1 MQERLIVKQC
11 MQVWD
16 MQVWQAPDTRR
27 ASTATSHAMS
37 RCGSQNV
44 SQDIEV
50 FDNNITHTMPNV
62 ETQDVS
68 QDMQVLDM
76 QVWDIPFRK
85 RPSTRLSGKKRRSG
99 LLHDTILVVAKE
111 ADPQKYICWIC
122 FRLLQPTVHS
132 CDHVVQGVGPTPWYK
147 VRHFS
152 LGRSLNLR
160 IQDQMEL
167 PRHPQPW
174 CIKLWKSREYFVK
187 CREHH
192 DTRWKIA

>member
-1 MQERLIVKQC
+1 
-11 MQVWD
+11 
-16 MQVWQAPDTRR
+16 
-27 ASTATSHAMS
+27 
-37 RCGSQNV
+37 
-44 SQDIEV
+44 
-50 FDNNITHTMPNV
+50 MPNV

-76 QVWDIPFRK
+76 QVWDIPFFEAPFD
-85 RPSTRLSGKKRRSG
+85 PSFGKKRRSG

-174 CIKLWKSREYFVK
+174 CIMKVSWIFCKMSWTSWNKVK
-187 CREHH
+187 NRI
-192 DTRWKIA
+192 KYVFYKVSQQLVKY